1 MISPSGTPE
10 KGGKVPEKQ
19 AGGIDEKRRRQNTK
33 ETTAKPWIADG
44 NFKTGNKSPF
54 PRREGGAKALRKP
67 KAGDRKIILK

>member
-1 MISPSGTPE
+1 MFSPSGTPE

-19 AGGIDEKRRRQNTK
+19 ADGIDEKRRRQNTK

-67 KAGDRKIILK
+67 KAGGRKIILK